1 MSQHLN
7 NDFIGASILYKY
19 LNSQNEYQKIY
30 SCLED
35 AKMYYP
41 NFKKWYNEKVI
52 PDLINFKRELIIE
65 RRKDNIVG
73 VSIVKVEEKKLCTL
87 RIIDKFQNRGIGLKI
102 FEKSFEK
109 LNTEKPF
116 LTVSEEK
123 LPEFKRIFNYYKFN
137 LTSVHHDL
145 YRDGKKEYFFNEL

>member
-7 NDFIGASILYKY
+7 NDILKISIRYGY
-19 LNSQNEYQKIY
+19 FNSKQEYQKIY

-35 AKMYYP
+35 AKKYYP
-41 NFKKWYNEKVI
+41 NFEKWYNEKVI

-65 RRKDNIVG
+65 RRNKNIVG
-73 VSIVKVEEKKLCTL
+73 ISIIKLEEKKLCTL
-87 RIIDKFQNRGIGLKI
+87 KIIDTFQNRGLGLKL

-123 LPEFKRIFNYYKFN
+123 LAEFKKIFNYYSFN
-137 LTSVHHDL
+137 LTSVHNSL
-145 YRDGKKEYFFNEL
+145 YRDGKKEYFFNE